1 MVEQQAFNLTVA
13 GSTPAGPMFSY
24 RKDNQ
29 MSKSKWVSLAESQTY
44 LPEIGAPRRKLPSLS
59 KEQNAKAAA
68 AMLDLLAGKISASE
82 YALQLLRL

>member
-13 GSTPAGPMFSY
+13 GSIPAGPMFFY

-29 MSKSKWVSLAESQTY
+29 MSKSKWVSLAESQQY
-44 LPEIGAPRRKLPSLS
+44 LPEIGESRRKLPSLS
-59 KEQNAKAAA
+59 HEQTAKAAS
-68 AMLDLLAGKISASE
+68 AMQDLLAGKISASE